1 MATANGHAECAELVK
16 TELDR
21 QDLGTTREDG
31 IWLQWGVPP
40 KVEFSCTTE
49 LLVASPEDQRV
60 LDAALASALDD
71 GLGTSASAAK
81 LRANELVK
89 RHEYAG
95 AAEVYTTALGVLV
108 AINGLCTAVPPP
120 RVQNSGEFN
129 NKIPANVDAWNFY
142 PSVGDPSDHGR
153 TMVFGGC
160 LHTGH
165 PLIKLREQLLAN
177 RALCYLKLGW
187 PHSAMSDCISA
198 WLYYTQTQPTSRRC
212 GGTAKRTRPFPCWPL
227 LTKGPRSPKKFIL
240 LHQSV
245 AMPQLAHRARKSGW
259 ALRTRC

>member
-1 MATANGHAECAELVK
+1 VHHRAS
-16 TELDR
+16 R
-21 QDLGTTREDG
+21 G
-31 IWLQWGVPP
+31 I
-40 KVEFSCTTE
+40 T
-49 LLVASPEDQRV
+49 
-60 LDAALASALDD
+60 D

-187 PHSAMSDCISA
+187 PHSAMSDCMAVLHTDPTHIKALWRYCEAYEALSVLA
-198 WLYYTQTQPTSRRC
+198 TAHEGAPIPQEVHTAPPERRDAAAGAQSTQV
-212 GGTAKRTRPFPCWPL
+212 GMGTAHQMLEAAKDAAVLLFKLECRLRGPNRAFEDRAVDLMGKAGASMFP
-227 LTKGPRSPKKFIL
+227 SF
-240 LHQSV
+240 
-245 AMPQLAHRARKSGW
+245 A
-259 ALRTRC
+259 